1 MKKSTLTTIIVVA
14 VVALLGI
21 WMYNGYNEMVVE
33 QENVESVWAQVE
45 AQYQRRNDLIP
56 GIAKAAKGDANREIA
71 TLTALFEARSKATSV
86 TVDPSNMT
94 EEQLANYQQAQSD
107 ISSAFSRLLVSVEAY
122 PDLKAN
128 QSFQKLIDEWTGTEN
143 RIAAARITFNE
154 EAKKYNT
161 LIRKFPKNILASI
174 FGFNIKPYFK
184 SEEGAEN
191 TKKLMES
198 IDFDF

>member
-21 WMYNGYNEMVVE
+21 WMYNGYNAMVVE
-33 QENVESVWAQVE
+33 QENIESVWAQVE

-56 GIAKAAKGDANREIA
+56 GIAKTVKGDANREIA
-71 TLTALFEARSKATSV
+71 TLQAVFEARSKATSI

-94 EEQLANYQQAQSD
+94 EEQLANFQSAQSD
-107 ISSAFSRLLVSVEAY
+107 IASAFSRLLVSVEAY

-143 RIAAARITFNE
+143 RIAVARMTFND

-161 LIRKFPKNILASI
+161 LIRKFPNNILASI
-174 FGFNIKPYFK
+174 FNFNVKPYFK
-184 SEEGAEN
+184 SEEGAE
-191 TKKLMES
+191 KAPV
-198 IDFDF
+198 IPDFDF